1 MGKQSRKK
9 RERRALALQGSL
21 QQNEK
26 SELLLEC
33 MQWLR
38 SSSKQQAASD
48 EAFQGNVS
56 AVEAVLRRYLRFDAA
71 LALSVSDLWPANVA
85 SPIKHQFAW
94 AVLLG
99 LEGESDGAQ
108 PIKTYEDFKHFLA
121 EIYAVWPDFPML
133 EDYSIEADWGEV
145 RVSLADGYVPM
156 FYGSCVERLTDF
168 VQAFRMTYAGNQA
181 ALADMDLAVALH
193 ANLTSAVP
201 SPAGAAPLKP
211 DNGHVEVPST
221 EFWTSCRQALLS
233 MGGRVANWRA
243 KSSPHLVASMGAFK
257 APLTWA
263 SFGDA
268 VLTGRALPFLG
279 VAQGEEWMP
288 ISLRNAPSVVIDH
301 WAEIETPSIAVQ
313 THKAVGHYIANRLR
327 DVLVGP
333 MKLFVSRQEFPSLTV
348 SCVATGGSKV
358 HLFCTC
364 DHQSLNAAGTAVSS
378 VYSAIRRGGVLNLRG
393 ADGLARTFGRGAQSN
408 PSADDIQIV
417 LVLVQSGTG
426 MKMLEA
432 PKPPTR
438 VMPLCDL
445 ISILDALDDMQELE
459 QFWGFVDSQQRVLS
473 PLSHA
478 LTDLFATF
486 KDTHG
491 VIVEGAM
498 NPTMIALNP
507 HWGSEWRLRNLKEFW
522 ASAPARFPDGSM
534 GWRVRRTQKG
544 VVELRSRHHVAMA
557 YSTQIGNCT
566 VQATVTLESG
576 VEPDDAKMADMFAQ
590 MVIDALHECA
600 AAVQSEELFQRQQ
613 LVIACRVGD
622 EGRIDVK
629 RLPDSQ
635 EAFEKVVL
643 FARELMESPTCV
655 ELRLHT
661 RAIVAGL
668 NGASNG
674 AFEVRC
680 LQEALA
686 ACATLLGIA
695 MPKNIETLLTTI
707 STRPARFYLQVH
719 ERRVD
724 VPDFADPIIPG
735 PKEYKL
741 ARKALAIVMK
751 ENGLEPGRYELQD
764 AKVRID
770 AARERFRIHLEKL
783 LVSLDKEQLTIAC
796 VEQHDGLLLAR
807 RLREMRVEQSRHHDV
822 DYDRIEA
829 LSEAREEFESITR
842 NYRYLLEKVVSSTS
856 TGKDAI
862 STQLLKELLGVVDW
876 YMVLAGA
883 SDILH
888 NQVDVGGVDI
898 NDEFVPEVFYSETW
912 QEREEGFTRELARIR
927 LGDGIEEADAVE
939 GAARE
944 LLASQEFQ
952 KAFQTDL
959 GFDLQKLLQALT
971 VLTQPVSHGLTDKLA
986 LFYLTDSGHM
996 IQAITSAIDGI
1007 TPDEAAAVV
1016 DFLTLSGPGIM
1027 RLPGKLVDETDVPFW
1042 EHSKRLHRYNIR
1054 PLVSVGGQIVWGA
1067 EHVSRSRHIWLSAV
1081 RDGVLPA
1088 DFPWPNVRA
1097 VVRDIK
1103 ESIEKALE
1111 KRTEEILRRHTPYV
1125 AAGIDFYRRFRK
1137 EAFEDVGD
1145 YDVFAYWPDT
1155 NTIFFAECKYNQT
1168 AHSIK
1173 DSRRLRDRIFGVSE
1187 IDRSGQYS
1195 KIHGRREFLVN
1206 NRERLLELLK
1216 WPKPAQVPPK
1226 NIEAY
1231 VGREMHYWMVHP
1243 PYEVPTN
1250 FLRVDALDAWVA
1262 NGMRKDCV

>member
-1 MGKQSRKK
+1 
-9 RERRALALQGSL
+9 
-21 QQNEK
+21 
-26 SELLLEC
+26 

-38 SSSKQQAASD
+38 SSSKQQAAAD

-99 LEGESDGAQ
+99 LESDSDGAE
-108 PIKTYEDFKHFLA
+108 PIKTYEQLSRFLA
-121 EIYAVWPDFPML
+121 EIYSVWPEFPML

-145 RVSLADGYVPM
+145 RISLGDGYVPM
-156 FYGSCVERLTDF
+156 FYGSCIERLTDF
-168 VQAFRMTYAGNQA
+168 VQAFRMTYVGNQA
-181 ALADMDLAVALH
+181 ALAGMDLAVALH
-193 ANLTSAVP
+193 ANLISAVP
-201 SPAGAAPLKP
+201 GPEGAAFLKP
-211 DNGHVEVPST
+211 GNGHVEIPSP
-221 EFWTSCRQALLS
+221 EFWTSCREALLS
-233 MGGRVANWRA
+233 ASAQVASLRA
-243 KSSPHLVASMGAFK
+243 KLSDGLIASMGAFK
-257 APLTWA
+257 APLTWD
-263 SFGDA
+263 SFGDG

-279 VAQGEEWMP
+279 VAQGEEWIP
-288 ISLRNAPSVVIDH
+288 ISLRSAPSVVIDY
-301 WAEIETPSIAVQ
+301 WAEVGTPSITGQ
-313 THKAVGHYIANRLR
+313 THKAVGDYIAGRLR
-327 DVLVGP
+327 HVLVGP

-348 SCVATGGSKV
+348 SCTASGGGKV

-364 DHQSLNAAGTAVSS
+364 DHQSLKAAGTAASS
-378 VYSAIRRGGVLNLRG
+378 VYSALRRGGVLNLRG
-393 ADGLARTFGRGAQSN
+393 ADGLARTFGRGTQSK
-408 PSADDIQIV
+408 PDADDIQIV
-417 LVLVQSGTG
+417 LILIQSGTG
-426 MKMLEA
+426 LNMFEV
-432 PKPPTR
+432 PERPTR
-438 VMPLCDL
+438 VMPLVDL
-445 ISILDALDDMQELE
+445 ISIFDALEDLPELE

-473 PLSHA
+473 PFSSA

-491 VIVEGAM
+491 VIIEGAM
-498 NPTMIALNP
+498 NPTMIALDP

-522 ASAPARFPDGSM
+522 ASAPTRFPDGSM

-544 VVELRSRHHVAMA
+544 FVELRSRHHVAMA
-557 YSTQIGNCT
+557 YSTQVGSCT

-576 VEPDDAKMADMFAQ
+576 LEPDDAKMADMFAQ

-600 AAVQSEELFQRQQ
+600 AVVQSEELFKRQQ
-613 LVIACRVGD
+613 LVLACRVGD
-622 EGRIDVK
+622 EGRIDITQ
-629 RLPDSQ
+629 LPESQ
-635 EAFEKVVL
+635 ETFEKVVL
-643 FARELMESPTCV
+643 FAEGLMESPTCV
-655 ELRLHT
+655 ELRLHA

-686 ACATLLGIA
+686 ACATALGIA
-695 MPKNIETLLTTI
+695 IPKNFETLLTAI
-707 STRPARFYLQVH
+707 STRPARFYLKVH

-724 VPDFADPIIPG
+724 VPDFADPIIPT
-735 PKEYKL
+735 PQEYKL

-751 ENGLEPGRYELQD
+751 ENGLDPGRYELQD

-770 AARERFRIHLEKL
+770 AARERFRIHLEEL
-783 LVSLDKEQLTIAC
+783 IAPLDREQLTIVC
-796 VEQHDGLLLAR
+796 VEQHDGLLLVR
-807 RLREMRVEQSRHHDV
+807 RLREMRVEQSQHHDV
-822 DYDRIEA
+822 DYDRIRA

-856 TGKDAI
+856 AGKEAI
-862 STQLLKELLGVVDW
+862 NAQLLKEILGVVDW

-898 NDEFVPEVFYSETW
+898 NDEYVPEVFYSETW
-912 QEREEGFTRELARIR
+912 QEREEVFTRELARIR

-944 LLASQEFQ
+944 LLASKELQ
-952 KAFQTDL
+952 KAFQADL
-959 GFDLQKLLQALT
+959 GFDLQKLLQVLT
-971 VLTQPVSHGLTDKLA
+971 VLTQPVSHELTDKLA
-986 LFYLTDSGHM
+986 LFYSADSGHL
-996 IQAITSAIDGI
+996 IQAITLAIEGI

-1016 DFLTLSGPGIM
+1016 DFLTLSGSGIM
-1027 RLPGKLVDETDVPFW
+1027 RLPGKSVDETDVPFW
-1042 EHSKRLHRYNIR
+1042 EHSKRLHRYTIR
-1054 PLVSVGGQIVWGA
+1054 PLVSVGEQIVWGA
-1067 EHVSRSRHIWLSAV
+1067 EHASRSRNIWLSAV
-1081 RDGVLPA
+1081 RDGILPA
-1088 DFPWPNVRA
+1088 DFPWPNVRV

-1111 KRTEEILRRHTPYV
+1111 KRAEEILRRHTPYV

-1155 NTIFFAECKYNQT
+1155 NTVLFVECKYNQT

-1173 DSRRLRDRIFGVSE
+1173 DSRRLRDRIFGASE
-1187 IDRSGQYS
+1187 IDRNGQYS
-1195 KIHGRREFLVN
+1195 KILGRREFLAK

-1216 WPKPAQVPPK
+1216 WPTPAQVAPK

-1231 VGREMHYWMVHP
+1231 VSREMHFWMVHP
-1243 PYEVPTN
+1243 PYAVPTN
-1250 FLRVDALDAWVA
+1250 FLRVDALDAWVK
-1262 NGMRKDCV
+1262 NGMRKDYV